1 MFPPSPDN
9 FFDYD
14 VQHFYTMD
22 QQRITI
28 AGLVGS
34 QELADQYVQVSYPTA
49 KNYITDYSVIYI
61 YIILNLFVQDFNSGL
76 FLARGH
82 LAPNADF
89 IFYSLMVNFK

>member
-1 MFPPSPDN
+1 MPYVPPSPDE

-34 QELADQYVQVSYPTA
+34 QELADQYVQVYNPRDSYYFV
-49 KNYITDYSVIYI
+49 KNFITDYTVILYHR
-61 YIILNLFVQDFNSGL
+61 LNCNLQIHNVESICVGF
-76 FLARGH
+76 
-82 LAPNADF
+82 
-89 IFYSLMVNFK
+89 

>member
-49 KNYITDYSVIYI
+49 KKLYHRLLCNFHI
-61 YIILNLFVQDFNSGL
+61 
-76 FLARGH
+76 H
-82 LAPNADF
+82 
-89 IFYSLMVNFK
+89 SLESICAGF

>member
-1 MFPPSPDN
+1 MMCPSNVEDPFVPMGLNAICSPPSPDN

-34 QELADQYVQVSYPTA
+34 QELADQYVQVSLSYELKLLC
-49 KNYITDYSVIYI
+49 KNLYHRLHCNFISQIT
-61 YIILNLFVQDFNSGL
+61 L
-76 FLARGH
+76 
-82 LAPNADF
+82 
-89 IFYSLMVNFK
+89 

>member
-1 MFPPSPDN
+1 MELNVIFSSPDD

-34 QELADQYVQVSYPTA
+34 QELADQYVQVS
-49 KNYITDYSVIYI
+49 KDTDLVC
-61 YIILNLFVQDFNSGL
+61 
-76 FLARGH
+76 
-82 LAPNADF
+82 
-89 IFYSLMVNFK
+89 K